1 MQQEIL
7 NHIPLRE
14 DNFLAGQLLA
24 FSPVFR
30 LWSIEPYHRC
40 SFRCTYCCSDAQG
53 KSEPSVTKARIAD
66 VLEAEL
72 TAASSTGLFSPVS
85 TEIILSCYCD
95 PYVPE
100 EERLEI
106 TRAIITCLARK
117 NLRFTLVTRSNLIER
132 DIDILAP
139 FKDNVSVS
147 MSLPIL
153 NPDYLALYENLTP
166 LPAKRIKALH
176 ALSKAGIKTTVRI
189 DPWIPGITPVEDILK
204 LLPETSEVLVSP
216 LHLHQTLS
224 AFLQQDI
231 VDAKT
236 DVSSSLALKM
246 IDVVRHGASRS
257 TSKLFAN
264 LSQEQINLAY
274 IRERNRIGF
283 RKRTRWLYPVTEKS
297 PIGEF
302 YRFLKPDEL
311 QS

>member
-1 MQQEIL
+1 
-7 NHIPLRE
+7 
-14 DNFLAGQLLA
+14 
-24 FSPVFR
+24 
-30 LWSIEPYHRC
+30 LWSIEPYNRC

-53 KSEPSVTKARIAD
+53 KSLPAISKENIVD

-72 TAASSTGLFSPVS
+72 AAASSTGLFAPES

-100 EERLEI
+100 EENMGI
-106 TRAIITCLARK
+106 TREIISCLSRK

-139 FKDNVSVS
+139 IKEQASVS
-147 MSLPIL
+147 MSIPIL
-153 NPDYLALYENLTP
+153 HPDYLELYENCTP
-166 LPAKRIKALH
+166 LPAKRINAIH

-189 DPWIPGITPVEDILK
+189 DPWIPGVTQVEEILK
-204 LLPETSEVLVSP
+204 LLPATSDVLVSP

-231 VDAKT
+231 FDAQT
-236 DVSSSLALKM
+236 AASSSLANKI

-257 TSKLFAN
+257 TRKLFAD
-264 LSQEQINLAY
+264 LTQEQINLAY
-274 IRERNRIGF
+274 IHERNKIGF
-283 RKRTRWLYPVTEKS
+283 RKKTRWLYPVTEKS
-297 PIGEF
+297 PIGDF
-302 YRFLKPDEL
+302 YRFLKPDEI